1 VRRALRENLA
11 KLRDAIARGEVGK
24 EVLEEYKNVFKN
36 MLAKVFGRKDLAN
49 LEIDD
54 DMLMKLLEL
63 PPDAFEIYVDPV
75 TGKETLRVKSS
86 YLREQAKIVREI
98 VTQKVLSMDDFDVE
112 IDPVTGEKKLKLKAD
127 VAARLGIPTG
137 AEDMIEF
144 YTDEFGNQVMRLKNG
159 AKQITIGDTTYELV
173 IDPETGQAVLKMTTK
188 QKVGKETIEDIMRLA
203 ANMTPETRHRY
214 FQELLKT
221 SGDKLSD
228 ELRRQIVNEMILN
241 ANNLAPEIRENL
253 LKDLVKD
260 LINVLPPEYAKKLLD
275 DIMKAT
281 DNLDVSLKE
290 QMIKNLLENLDDL
303 PADIKESALKS
314 LIKNIDNLSAEA
326 KAALL
331 QNILTKVEEMGVSLD
346 GNSEFKDLRNEI
358 LKEMIKNSQNLDEE
372 TRAKILQ
379 QVMDKLAAEGGGEI
393 PAVVLAE
400 LVKQMNSMPDSIRNK
415 GMYLFIN
422 VQLKTFPKKY
432 KIFPK

>member
-1 VRRALRENLA
+1 LSEDVRRALRENLA

-127 VAARLGIPTG
+127 VAAKLGIPAG

-241 ANNLAPEIRENL
+241 ANNLAPELRENL

-415 GMYLFIN
+415 GM
-422 VQLKTFPKKY
+422 
-432 KIFPK
+432 

>member
-1 VRRALRENLA
+1 MSEDVRRALRENLA

-127 VAARLGIPTG
+127 VAAKLGIPAG

-241 ANNLAPEIRENL
+241 ANNLAPELRENL

-415 GMYLFIN
+415 GM
-422 VQLKTFPKKY
+422 
-432 KIFPK
+432 

>member
-1 VRRALRENLA
+1 MRRALRENLA

-24 EVLEEYKNVFKN
+24 EVLEEYKKVFKN
-36 MLAKVFGRKDLAN
+36 MLSKVFGNKNLEN

-63 PPDAFEIYVDPV
+63 PPDAFEIYTDPI
-75 TGKETLRVKSS
+75 TGKEKLRVKSS
-86 YLREQAKIVREI
+86 YLREQAKIVREV
-98 VTQKVLSMDDFDVE
+98 VTEKILSMDDFDVE

-127 VAARLGIPTG
+127 VAKKLGIPDG
-137 AEDMIEF
+137 AEDMIEI

-159 AKQITIGDTTYELV
+159 AKTITIGDTTYELV
-173 IDPETGQAVLKMTTK
+173 IDPETGQTVLKMTTK

-221 SGDKLSD
+221 SGDKLSE

-241 ANNLAPEIRENL
+241 ANNLPPELRENL

-260 LINVLPPEYAKKLLD
+260 LINILPPEYAKKLLD

-281 DNLDVSLKE
+281 DNLDVNLKE
-290 QMIKNLLENLDDL
+290 QMIKNLMANLDDL
-303 PADIKESALKS
+303 PPDIKESTLKS

-331 QNILTKVEEMGVSLD
+331 QDILTKVEEMGVSLD

-379 QVMDKLAAEGGGEI
+379 QVMEKLAAEGDGEI

-415 GMYLFIN
+415 GWYFKKRN
-422 VQLKTFPKKY
+422 VHF
-432 KIFPK
+432 

>member
-1 VRRALRENLA
+1 MRRALRENLA

-24 EVLEEYKNVFKN
+24 EVLDEYKKVFKN
-36 MLAKVFGRKDLAN
+36 MLSKVFGNKNLEN

-63 PPDAFEIYVDPV
+63 PPDAFEIYIDPV
-75 TGKETLRVKSS
+75 TGKEKLRVKSS
-86 YLREQAKIVREI
+86 YLREQAKIVREV

-127 VAARLGIPTG
+127 IAKKLGIPDG
-137 AEDMIEF
+137 AEDMIEI

-159 AKQITIGDTTYELV
+159 AKTITIGDTTYELV
-173 IDPETGQAVLKMTTK
+173 IDPETGQTVLKMTTK

-203 ANMTPETRHRY
+203 GNMTPETRHRY

-241 ANNLAPEIRENL
+241 ANNLPPEIRENL

-260 LINVLPPEYAKKLLD
+260 LINILPPEYAKKLLD

-281 DNLDVSLKE
+281 DNLDVGLKE
-290 QMIKNLLENLDDL
+290 QMIKNLMANLDDL
-303 PADIKESALKS
+303 PPDIKESTLKS

-331 QNILTKVEEMGVSLD
+331 QDILTKVEEMGVSLD
-346 GNSEFKDLRNEI
+346 GNSEFKELRNEI

-379 QVMDKLAAEGGGEI
+379 QVMDKLAAENGGEI

-400 LVKQMNSMPDSIRNK
+400 LVKQMNTMPESIRNK
-415 GMYLFIN
+415 GSDLLF
-422 VQLKTFPKKY
+422 
-432 KIFPK
+432 